1 MYIKR
6 ICAKNFKAFD
16 YIEINTDGKSLV
28 IFGVNGVGKSTILSI
43 VDYTFWNMLNRL
55 NPSQSTAYK
64 SFDDESVRYGDVRML
79 LQTDVMI
86 DDNIFS
92 LIKIHSKSPTMR
104 KGHSSYPADV
114 YDKFVD
120 YIKEKYLDKDKDIP
134 IFVNYGTNRYVKN
147 ISLEINKNH
156 KFSKLA
162 SLEQAYE
169 VDFGTF
175 FEWYRN
181 QEDIE
186 NEKKIELGDLSY
198 KDKSL
203 ECVRRA
209 VLAMLGKGYS
219 DLKIMRS
226 PLCMKVK
233 KGDMDLSVNQLSDG
247 EKCIIALFGDLARR
261 LALANPNRNNALE
274 GSGVVLI
281 DEIELHMHPSWQRR
295 VLGVLK
301 EVFPNI
307 QFIVTTH
314 SPQVLGEADDRY
326 KVIGLYSKEDN
337 SVCISEEYIYGKD
350 SNGVLKNNMDTPIRS
365 EAIQSKFDNFYKLL
379 DEEKFENAEK
389 ILEDINN
396 LVADNDPE
404 LASCWIKLKME
415 QM

>member
-1 MYIKR
+1 MYIKS
-6 ICAKNFKAFD
+6 IYAENFKAFEN
-16 YIEINTDGKSLV
+16 IEINTDGKSLV

-55 NPSQSTAYK
+55 NASQSTAYK
-64 SFDDESVRYGDVRML
+64 SFDDESVRYGETHML
-79 LQTDVMI
+79 LQTDVKI
-86 DDNIFS
+86 DDNIFPFV
-92 LIKIHSKSPTMR
+92 KNYSKSST
-104 KGHSSYPADV
+104 KGKGIYTYGAGV

-134 IFVNYGTNRYVKN
+134 IFASYGINRYVKN

-156 KFSKLA
+156 EFSKLA

-169 VDFGTF
+169 LDFGAF

-209 VLAMLGKGYS
+209 VVAMLGKGYS
-219 DLKIMRS
+219 DLRIMRR

-233 KGDMDLSVNQLSDG
+233 KGNMDLNVNQLSDG

-261 LALANPNRNNALE
+261 LALANPNKNNALE

-326 KVIGLYSKEDN
+326 KVIGLYLNEDN
-337 SVCISEEYIYGKD
+337 SVCISEESIYGKD
-350 SNGVLKNNMDTPIRS
+350 SNSVLKNNMDTPIRS
-365 EAIQSKFDNFYKLL
+365 EAIQTMFDNFYKLL

-389 ILEDINN
+389 VLEEIDN
-396 LVADNDPE
+396 LVADYDPE
-404 LASCWIKLKME
+404 LASCRIKLKME